1 MRTDVIKRII
11 KSEVEFL
18 GVDNHMQTGARAPDH
33 TWKNLLRTR
42 TFTAFV
48 RPFASNYLI
57 LASTCDRKKKLSW
70 GAGERNTDGIK
81 EFSLI
86 SLISRRKKNLKKPL
100 IAEFGVTL
108 ACCVSV
114 YMVEV
119 YLDSQTRMA

>member
-1 MRTDVIKRII
+1 
-11 KSEVEFL
+11 
-18 GVDNHMQTGARAPDH
+18 MQTGARAPDH

-42 TFTAFV
+42 KFTAFV
-48 RPFASNYLI
+48 RPFVQQLFDI
-57 LASTCDRKKKLSW
+57 GDHVRPKKKLSW

-100 IAEFGVTL
+100 IAEFSVTL